1 MAYPR
6 YLTRSLGILLLLYG
20 LCSCCLLSRKLS
32 VKPYRSLAQFVDEL
46 QHHMDRHRDEYL
58 AVQWIS
64 ADSFLR
70 VVVVPEVNIDRSK
83 RCLSDPVLDTLS
95 LHSVWS
101 LIDPKVVVGGVA
113 YLQDYDSVWYEWS
126 LRGPYDQEPHPLDS
140 SDCTLPIR
148 AFLASP
154 KPLRAFYLGQMVAPY
169 FFVYDPDGTRLRVY
183 DSYPPYEEL
192 PVDSLLEDQV
202 LRPIRLRVTSGRKDI
217 RREKRL
223 PMIYVY

>member
-1 MAYPR
+1 M
-6 YLTRSLGILLLLYG
+6 
-20 LCSCCLLSRKLS
+20 
-32 VKPYRSLAQFVDEL
+32 
-46 QHHMDRHRDEYL
+46 
-58 AVQWIS
+58 
-64 ADSFLR
+64 
-70 VVVVPEVNIDRSK
+70 
-83 RCLSDPVLDTLS
+83 
-95 LHSVWS
+95 
-101 LIDPKVVVGGVA
+101 VVGGVA

-202 LRPIRLRVTSGRKDI
+202 LRSIRLRVTSNRKDI

>member
-1 MAYPR
+1 
-6 YLTRSLGILLLLYG
+6 
-20 LCSCCLLSRKLS
+20 
-32 VKPYRSLAQFVDEL
+32 
-46 QHHMDRHRDEYL
+46 MDRYRDEYL

-101 LIDPKVVVGGVA
+101 LIDPKAVVGGVA

-154 KPLRAFYLGQMVAPY
+154 KPLRAFFLGQMVAPY
-169 FFVYDPDGTRLRVY
+169 FFVYDPEGTRLRVY

-202 LRPIRLRVTSGRKDI
+202 LRPIRLRVTSNRKDI